1 MISEEF
7 FALIQRFEALEAKYR
22 ELWQRFHNSLPAE
35 LLVLVVERLSTLKER
50 TGPDEAKILALAE
63 EITHDVWNEYN
74 IANTMQHRNKKPDIY
89 PIPKLKTKAAAKKE
103 LQAQLK
109 KIPEKYHQ
117 GFKDVFWEGF
127 GYEQDHERF
136 ELAVH
141 KKLKEVFTRVY
152 FDDVMKLDSDYLLF
166 FDSNLHFLA
175 TLWVQDIYKQESTFK
190 QVNAQNE

>member
-7 FALIQRFEALEAKYR
+7 FAFIQRFEALEAKYR

-35 LLVLVVERLSTLKER
+35 LLELVFEHLSTLKEHA
-50 TGPDEAKILALAE
+50 GSAEAKILALAD

-89 PIPKLKTKAAAKKE
+89 PILKLKTKAAAKKE

-117 GFKDVFWEGF
+117 GIEEGFWEGF
-127 GYEQDHERF
+127 GYEQNHERF

-152 FDDVMKLDSDYLLF
+152 FDDVMELDSDYLLF
-166 FDSNLHFLA
+166 FDGNLYFLA
-175 TLWVQDIYKQESTFK
+175 TLWVQDIYKLESTFK